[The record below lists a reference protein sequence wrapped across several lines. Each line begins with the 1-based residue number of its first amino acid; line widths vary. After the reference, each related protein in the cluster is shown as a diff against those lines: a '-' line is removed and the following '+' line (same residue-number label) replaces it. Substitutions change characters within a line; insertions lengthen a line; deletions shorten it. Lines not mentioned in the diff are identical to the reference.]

1 MKHVFWI
8 HNHTT
13 YLTAKGVIEKLKLP
27 SRDIVFVLARNYKCF
42 DLGDEIPA
50 YDMSDIVMSPIT
62 ESKRHV
68 ADEVEIIDKFINEK
82 VGEVFTFYIP
92 HLCAYIYQVFLTH
105 KLCAD
110 IKFIQEG
117 IIDCCTGGSVSSMS
131 LRSRLKQL
139 YLSTT
144 YRGWRRFWK
153 AAGWDD
159 YKYGVKHASESF
171 SITDSL
177 FSKADCKH
185 TIVEWPKMTLP
196 ISLEND
202 GVYFVF
208 ESLVEQR
215 NIEKEVFLEASG
227 KLIMKFG
234 GIHNYVKFH
243 PAQKDENKGYIKSL
257 FSKNGFHM
265 EQLPDNVPFEM
276 ILANQPHMK
285 VCGFTTSLV
294 FFAALMPQHE
304 AHICVP
310 ALYKSKRFI
319 RKSWKN
325 FESNLKRCYGDRF
338 MYEEL

>member
-1 MKHVFWI
+1 
-8 HNHTT
+8 
-13 YLTAKGVIEKLKLP
+13 
-27 SRDIVFVLARNYKCF
+27 
-42 DLGDEIPA
+42 
-50 YDMSDIVMSPIT
+50 
-62 ESKRHV
+62 
-68 ADEVEIIDKFINEK
+68 
-82 VGEVFTFYIP
+82 
-92 HLCAYIYQVFLTH
+92 
-105 KLCAD
+105 
-110 IKFIQEG
+110 
-117 IIDCCTGGSVSSMS
+117 
-131 LRSRLKQL
+131 
-139 YLSTT
+139 
-144 YRGWRRFWK
+144 
-153 AAGWDD
+153 
-159 YKYGVKHASESF
+159 
-171 SITDSL
+171 
-177 FSKADCKH
+177 
-185 TIVEWPKMTLP
+185 MTLP